1 MALAMVVELPGL
13 TREQYE
19 TVVKFVARAG
29 VPAGAVFH
37 GGGPVEDGYR
47 VVEVWESRDAADAFY
62 GSELLKDATAS
73 ITAEPRVLM
82 TWPVHGVDDGTG
94 WREIGRPPGV
104 TAATPR

>member
-13 TREQYE
+13 TREEYE
-19 TVVKFVARAG
+19 TVVRAVAEQG
-29 VPAGAVFH
+29 TPAGALFH

-62 GSELLKDATAS
+62 SSNLLQTATAT
-73 ITAEPRVLM
+73 ITAEPRVVM

-94 WREIGRPPGV
+94 WRAIG
-104 TAATPR
+104 